1 MEISEIKNIC
11 SLSISEMEYSQY
23 ETLDK
28 LRLQIFL
35 RAMEFEKEYKDLIA
49 LNKCTNLK
57 DKMVKKTEDK
67 KKLKREIESESAD
80 DIYKQE
86 LLENTAEY
94 EYKLYKALHSE
105 IVEKGNAY
113 KRFATDK

>member
-1 MEISEIKNIC
+1 
-11 SLSISEMEYSQY
+11 MEYSDY
-23 ETLDK
+23 EKIDAI
-28 LRLQIFL
+28 RLQIIL
-35 RAMEFEKEYKDLIA
+35 KAMELEKWYKDLTA
-49 LNKCTNLK
+49 QNKRTNLK

-86 LLENTAEY
+86 LAENTAEY
-94 EYKLYKALHSE
+94 EYKLYKALHAE

>member
-1 MEISEIKNIC
+1 ME
-11 SLSISEMEYSQY
+11 L
-23 ETLDK
+23 
-28 LRLQIFL
+28 
-35 RAMEFEKEYKDLIA
+35 EKEYKDLTA
-49 LNKCTNLK
+49 QNKRTNLK

-86 LLENTAEY
+86 LAENTAEY
-94 EYKLYKALHSE
+94 EYKLHKALHEE
-105 IVEKGNAY
+105 IIEKVNAY